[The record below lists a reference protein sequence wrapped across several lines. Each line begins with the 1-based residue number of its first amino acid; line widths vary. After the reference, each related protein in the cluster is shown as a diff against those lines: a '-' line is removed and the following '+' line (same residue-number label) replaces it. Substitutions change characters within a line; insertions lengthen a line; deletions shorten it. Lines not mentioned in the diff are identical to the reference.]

1 MKRLGIMVLAF
12 IASFTAASTFA
23 AAVVLT
29 WRGDDS
35 YMPAVG
41 ATFILA
47 AVTAPLLAVA
57 SLFTDA
63 RRAIGRVVWG
73 LTVLLGL
80 LAFGIIAVELGAQGS
95 LRAAA
100 RGVEAAAVLF
110 FSCVLVVWLQR
121 AIFRFFFTGRR
132 QETPPPMR
140 FGRNAVSR

>member
-12 IASFTAASTFA
+12 IASFTAASAFA
-23 AAVVLT
+23 AAVVLA

-35 YMPAVG
+35 YMPAIG

-80 LAFGIIAVELGAQGS
+80 LAFGIIAVELGSQGS

-100 RGVEAAAVLF
+100 RGVEAAAMLF
-110 FSCVLVVWLQR
+110 FSCVLVVCLQG
-121 AIFRFFFTGRR
+121 AIFRFFTGRR
-132 QETPPPMR
+132 QETPPMR